1 MFATL
6 HFHFWAWRSFLYLL
20 NYCKSGAFRRLLQ
33 QSEFREFLSS
43 FWYDAHSK
51 ILLRLLRVVQTCRW
65 TVELRFDLVVPRR
78 RFPPFPLL
86 FSVVFYDVNTLH
98 QDQRLFI
105 IFNVLCGHIFLFHL
119 INSRDE
125 FLLFL
130 RSEFLSLSC
139 VCQVNVSQVQRIF
152 VTRWWTTSWP
162 QPYFINSIR

>member
-43 FWYDAHSK
+43 FWYDAYSK

-78 RFPPFPLL
+78 RFPPFSLL

-152 VTRWWTTSWP
+152 VTRWWTPSWP